1 MCSEEDVAVVVVVL
15 AEVLQVEIVVL
26 AATAAIYIIN
36 DIMLFNLRM
45 FRPAVLVYVYM
56 DYDADLVRSQSQYK
70 K

>member
-56 DYDADLVRSQSQYK
+56 VYDAHLV
-70 K
+70 